1 MEEENELLTVDQFA
15 EGFKVKYPEFK
26 DEENSVLTDRI
37 ISKYPKYKDMITFEE
52 ESNDLLSVD
61 QFAEGFK
68 EKYPQFKDDDNYD
81 LTERIIAK
89 YPQYKEQVDFQKKNP
104 DDPMESISED
114 PSMDTTE
121 ENGAVKE
128 AS

>member
-15 EGFKVKYPEFK
+15 EGFKEKYPEFK
-26 DEENSVLTDRI
+26 DEENSVLTERI
-37 ISKYPKYKDMITFEE
+37 ISKYPQYKDMITFEE

-68 EKYPQFKDDDNYD
+68 EKYPEFKDDDNYD

-89 YPQYKEQVDFQKKNP
+89 YPQYKEQVDFQKKK
-104 DDPMESISED
+104 SKRSYGIYF
-114 PSMDTTE
+114 
-121 ENGAVKE
+121 GRCFYGYYRGKWCWGRV
-128 AS
+128 